1 VRRIHLPLGPLGS
14 QRAGNS
20 TFFSGLFVRDSGRVE
35 VMGHDMSRMLR
46 NLELKAGE
54 NFSIEERADELQAVA
69 ALGSGPR
76 QHRPTVAE
84 RT

>member
-1 VRRIHLPLGPLGS
+1 MCAEFIALAS

-54 NFSIEERADELQAVA
+54 NVLIEGRALTNC
-69 ALGSGPR
+69 R
-76 QHRPTVAE
+76 Q
-84 RT
+84 